1 MSDHRYDLLTPHPSF
16 IHTEKNTKGADDDEA
31 DDRVQDRLA
40 KHFDK
45 RARRNRMLEEYG
57 KEEEDETKRLY
68 EEDNFCLKT
77 VKVST
82 VFTLLGCFVLFKVFS
97 HTLYYYDLPISRLLS
112 ATAEV
117 LKQVILEV
125 ILELPK
131 RTTLLPR
138 SARLQIKLP
147 TMPSLQLAFWH
158 KKVNYPLLSWQ
169 VVASPGRGRLQPRLN
184 LVNR

>member
-77 VKVST
+77 VKVSA
-82 VFTLLGCFVLFKVFS
+82 VFTLLGCLFCS
-97 HTLYYYDLPISRLLS
+97 RCLLMLYIILIRLSLDFF
-112 ATAEV
+112 
-117 LKQVILEV
+117 QPQ
-125 ILELPK
+125 PK
-131 RTTLLPR
+131 C
-138 SARLQIKLP
+138 
-147 TMPSLQLAFWH
+147 
-158 KKVNYPLLSWQ
+158 
-169 VVASPGRGRLQPRLN
+169 
-184 LVNR
+184 